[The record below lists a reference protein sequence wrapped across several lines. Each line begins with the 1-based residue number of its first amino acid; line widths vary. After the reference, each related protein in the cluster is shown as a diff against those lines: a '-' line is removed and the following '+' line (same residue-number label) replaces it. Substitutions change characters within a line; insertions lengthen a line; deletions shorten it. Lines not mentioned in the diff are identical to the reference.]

1 MHNLT
6 DALLNGPAHYTQR
19 HNLSPFT
26 SLVVV
31 LVALFVEIVIA
42 YLIVLLIYKAILNA
56 RRFFG
61 YVLRRIGVDEPAAP
75 QTFLELTFPASTSK
89 SAFATEQQH
98 ILLRSLVKYYG
109 FWDKMAAHKKPYS
122 LELVGTRDDGIRYVL
137 MLPTKDVDSV
147 QRNLLS
153 FLPGL
158 KVKQVKDYMN
168 SVKQTNVGVIELAL
182 NADFALP
189 LKEHKAI
196 TEHDPIA
203 YITGQMTKLADKELI
218 VYQIVTVPVISATHS
233 AVTRHARNLRHRIAL
248 NKELSSQL
256 RQQSTLRRIIKIV
269 FYPPLWLVMMAFKF
283 VAGMFEVFFSSSHEL
298 PHYLKSDTDKRRTTD
313 PYELELG
320 TAIKA
325 KLDQPL
331 YEVTMRLLV
340 TAPSTEFVQS
350 RLEALITAFR
360 PFASS
365 YQSIGVSKSLPFFSH
380 EDKLLSN
387 FRKRTLASHLMSQ
400 QTILSS
406 SELSDLY
413 HFPET
418 ELTKTEDLVKSRSQE
433 LPAPL
438 SIKRSNAKLDVTVG
452 LNTHG
457 GEAQPIGMTLE
468 QRQKHTY
475 VIGKTGTGKTTLLKS
490 AIYQDMVND
499 KGVAVLDPHG
509 DMFQELLGIIPKNR
523 QKDVVIFDP
532 SDRDFPIGLNI
543 LDPGIEFSNDDDKH
557 EWITATVLSVFSK
570 LTDEALW
577 GPRMEHILRS
587 TTMTALKIPDTSL
600 YTVQRLL
607 TDRKYQKEVA
617 NSLDDPVLKA
627 FWLKEFSLMGTM
639 QQASA
644 IGPLTHRLGHF
655 ITTKM
660 SRHILL
666 QAKSTL
672 RLADIMGEGKIL
684 LVNLSK
690 GDIGEDQSFF
700 LGTIL
705 TSFIWMAAYQ
715 RIKVPESK
723 RPDFFVYVDE
733 FQNFATP
740 RFAEM
745 FSEARKFHVS
755 LTISH
760 QNVAQV
766 EDMHILKVVAGNA
779 GTLISFRISPE
790 DEAFMLPHMKPVVD
804 KGDMVN
810 LPPYH
815 FYMKVTGQDSEDAFS
830 GQTVPLEV
838 EESDAVKAAVI
849 ANSQKQYGTPKKTVE
864 TYMEKLF
871 DQPTATAKN
880 PPKKS
885 SGNKANGQD
894 SAKVHGA

>member
-6 DALLNGPAHYTQR
+6 NALLNGPAHYTQR
-19 HNLSPFT
+19 HNLNPYT

-31 LVALFVEIVIA
+31 LVALFAEIVVA
-42 YLIVLLIYKAILNA
+42 YLIILLVYKAILNA
-56 RRFFG
+56 RRFLG
-61 YVLRRIGVDEPAAP
+61 YVLRRIGVGEAATP

-98 ILLRSLVKYYG
+98 IFLRSLVKYYG

-122 LELVGTRDDGIRYVL
+122 LELVGTRDDGIRYIL
-137 MLPTKDVDSV
+137 MLPSKDVASV

-196 TEHDPIA
+196 TEHDFIA

-218 VYQIVTVPVISATHS
+218 AYQIVTVPVISSTHS
-233 AVTRHARNLRHRIAL
+233 NITRHARKLRHRIAL

-256 RQQSTLRRIIKIV
+256 RQQSTLIRVIKIV

-313 PYELELG
+313 PYEQELG
-320 TAIKA
+320 AAIKT

-331 YEVTMRLLV
+331 FEVTIRLLV
-340 TAPSTEFVQS
+340 AAPSTEFVHS

-360 PFASS
+360 PFDSS
-365 YQSIGVSKSLPFFSH
+365 YQSIGVSKSLPFISR
-380 EDKLLSN
+380 EEKLLPN
-387 FRKRTLASHLMSQ
+387 FRERTLASHLMSQ

-418 ELTKTEDLVKSRSQE
+418 EQTKTEDLIKSRSQE

-438 SIKRSNAKLDVTVG
+438 SLKRSDTKLDVSVG

-457 GEAQPIGMTLE
+457 GEAQPIGLTLE

-490 AIYQDMVND
+490 AIYQDMVNG

-543 LDPGIEFSNDDDKH
+543 LDPGIKFTSDDDRQ

-587 TTMTALKIPDTSL
+587 TTMTALQLPNATLFTI
-600 YTVQRLL
+600 QRLL
-607 TDRKYQKEVA
+607 TDSTYRKQVA
-617 NSLDDPVLKA
+617 NSLDDPVLKQ
-627 FWLKEFSLMGTM
+627 FWLKEFALMGTM

-666 QAKSTL
+666 QQKSTL
-672 RLADIMGEGKIL
+672 RLGDIMDAGKLL

-700 LGTIL
+700 FGTIL

-723 RPDFFVYVDE
+723 RRDFFVYVDE

-760 QNVAQV
+760 QNIAQV
-766 EDMHILKVVAGNA
+766 EDKHILKVVAGNA

-790 DEAFMLPHMKPVVD
+790 DETFMLPHMKPVVD

-830 GQTVPLEV
+830 GQTVPLDETG
-838 EESDAVKAAVI
+838 SDTVAKAVI
-849 ANSQKQYGTPKKTVE
+849 ANSQKQYGTPKTVQS
-864 TYMEKLF
+864 L
-871 DQPTATAKN
+871 
-880 PPKKS
+880 
-885 SGNKANGQD
+885 
-894 SAKVHGA
+894 HGEAV